1 MVAKKSRPVKVSEE
15 IKTWVVDRD
24 LKQGDRLPNEAET
37 EFGFRNRRL
46 KQFDRNRLIHRWI

>member
-24 LKQGDRLPNEAET
+24 LKQGDRLPNEAEMIAI
-37 EFGFRNRRL
+37 FGV
-46 KQFDRNRLIHRWI
+46 